1 MIPPQSKERVQAKQT
16 VGYVKIANIA
26 IIVII
31 VIVVEAAECVVNL
44 KFQ

>member
-16 VGYVKIANIA
+16 VGYVKTANIA
-26 IIVII
+26 IIVT
-31 VIVVEAAECVVNL
+31 VVEAAECVVNL